1 MKKSLLIG
9 SMMAALVAVTGCASK
24 NTPMQEPPTTAK
36 ASVEAV
42 KAVPPEKLDAAL
54 CLMLTKAQGADVLNE
69 AVKAGVASVMPD
81 VQTFTDAKADV
92 PEVCKSGFIMLYGLQ
107 AKEVKQPAAKGQKAK
122 TVQVPENIVFLVVK
136 DNKKMLQAQGPL
148 KVENDKIEL
157 NQIASYAQEVTN
169 VLLAKYRDGTLG
181 KDIPAAAPAAK

>member
-1 MKKSLLIG
+1 
-9 SMMAALVAVTGCASK
+9 MMAALVAVTGCASK
-24 NTPMQEPPTTAK
+24 NTPMQEPPATAK

-92 PEVCKSGFIMLYGLQ
+92 PEVCKSGYIMLYGLQ

-122 TVQVPENIVFLVVK
+122 TVQV
-136 DNKKMLQAQGPL
+136 QGPL